1 MMLTEQEINQ
11 YKTDGYVVPDYRVPS
26 EILDSIDAKTDSFIA
41 KNPQFRDNCSALLR
55 QDISFANFCFAPGIL
70 DMASQLIGPDIA
82 LWNMSLFG
90 KPANDGKAT
99 PWHQDGEYWPIRPLA
114 TCSVWVAVD
123 ESSEENGCL
132 EVIPGS
138 HRDKSLREHQHNPSA
153 DLTLHEELL
162 DTEFDS
168 KQAQK
173 ILLERGQISMHDVF
187 LMHGSKPNR
196 SNKRRRGM
204 TMRLMPTTSHFDRS
218 IAQDALANHPLML
231 VRGRDKCGKND
242 LQEPGDLLQKI
253 A

>member
-70 DMASQLIGPDIA
+70 DMASQLIGSDIA

-153 DLTLHEELL
+153 GLTLHEELL

-173 ILLERGQISMHDVF
+173 VLLERGQISMHDVF

-196 SNKRRRGM
+196 SDKRRRGM

-218 IAQDALANHPLML
+218 IAQDALANLPLML
-231 VRGRDKCGKND
+231 VRGGDKCGKND